1 VLPCTLQPEFDK
13 KYKVIVKYKYHSE
26 YISIMD
32 WLNNNSNGSVDIKI
46 IEGQGYTMYVGFTD
60 ESDALFFK
68 IKYSI

>member
-1 VLPCTLQPEFDK
+1 
-13 KYKVIVKYKYHSE
+13 
-26 YISIMD
+26 MD